1 MQFKS
6 FGIVPSASTN
16 LENQRLKGLCSGVIP
31 EKKLQPF
38 INLCISK
45 QRKIGALLSPTFHDM
60 RILFAPALIFC
71 LLFSGLH
78 AVGQVSH
85 LRHRV
90 AIQGDN
96 FVIDG
101 KPFQI
106 VSGEMHY
113 ARIPRKYWRD
123 RLEKARAMGLNT
135 ISTYVFWNIQEPK
148 PGVYDFSG
156 NRDIAAFIRMAQQ
169 EGLYV
174 ILRPGP
180 YVCAEWDLGGL
191 PSWLFANPKMV
202 LRSSDPAFMV
212 PAKRWLMRLGK
223 ELAPLQASRGGPI
236 IAVQIENEYG
246 SFGHNRK
253 YMRQI
258 RDALVE
264 AGLGEV
270 LLYTADG
277 AEELANGTIPG
288 VQAVVNFGPG
298 DAQNAFAALRRFRP
312 NEPLMAGEYWDGW
325 FDHWGQKHNTTN
337 AAQQVKDL
345 SWILSKGY
353 SVNLYMFEGGTSF
366 DFMNGANLEKEYEP
380 DVTSYDYDA
389 PLDEAGRP
397 TAKYFVFRRAIVR
410 HDLGRKLPPVPPA
423 TPVISIY
430 DISLTQAVSL
440 WDTLPSPV
448 ISKRP
453 QHMEML
459 GQSYGYILYRKHL
472 AGPVTGNLVLTKLHD
487 YAVIFLDGKK
497 IGTLDR
503 RLNQDQLAIAI
514 PAAGARLDVL
524 VENSGRVNYTRAI
537 REERAGITQSISLN
551 GVPLTGWHI
560 YRLPM
565 TNPARLRFTAAP
577 ANGPAFYRGSFR
589 LASVGDTFLDAKS
602 LGKGAIWVNGHPL
615 GRFWNIGP
623 QRTLYLPGVWLHKGQ
638 NEVVVFDLYGK
649 PHRTLQALDH
659 PILNELAP
667 IAIHNPGSSPLR
679 KE

>member
-6 FGIVPSASTN
+6 FGIVPSASRN
-16 LENQRLKGLCSGVIP
+16 RENHLLKGLRTGVIR
-31 EKKLQPF
+31 ENGLRSS
-38 INLCISK
+38 INLHVSK
-45 QRKIGALLSPTFHDM
+45 QRKIGAQLPLTFHDM
-60 RILFAPALIFC
+60 RILLAPALIFC
-71 LLFSGLH
+71 LLLGGLH
-78 AVGQVSH
+78 AVGQASH
-85 LRHRV
+85 LRHRI

-169 EGLYV
+169 VGLYV

-202 LRSSDPAFMV
+202 LRGNDPAFMV
-212 PAKRWLMRLGK
+212 PAKRWLVRLGK

-246 SFGHNRK
+246 SFGHNRE

-277 AEELANGTIPG
+277 AKELANGTLPG

-298 DAQNAFAALRRFRP
+298 DAQKAFAALRRFRP
-312 NEPLMAGEYWDGW
+312 NGPLMAGEYWDGW
-325 FDHWGQKHNTTN
+325 FDHWGQKHNTTDT
-337 AAQQVKDL
+337 AQQVKDL

-366 DFMNGANLEKEYEP
+366 GFMNGANLEKDYEP
-380 DVTSYDYDA
+380 DITSYDYDA

-397 TAKYFVFRRAIVR
+397 TAKYFAFRSVIAH
-410 HDLGRKLPPVPPA
+410 HDPGRKLPPVPPA
-423 TPVISIY
+423 APVISIH
-430 DISLTQAVSL
+430 DIPLTQSVLL
-440 WDTLPSPV
+440 WDTLPAPV
-448 ISKRP
+448 ISKHP
-453 QHMEML
+453 QPMEMF

-472 AGPVTGNLVLTKLHD
+472 AGPITGDLALTKLHD
-487 YAVIFLDGKK
+487 YAVIYLDGTQV
-497 IGTLDR
+497 GTLDR
-503 RLNQDQLAIAI
+503 RLNRDRLAITV
-514 PAAGARLDVL
+514 PEAGARLDVL

-537 REERAGITQSISLN
+537 REERAGVTQSISLN
-551 GVPLTGWHI
+551 GRPLTGWQI

-565 TNPARLRFTAAP
+565 TNPKQLRFTAAP
-577 ANGPAFYRGSFR
+577 ASGPSFYRGSFR
-589 LASVGDTFLDAKS
+589 LASVGDTFLDTKG

-638 NEVVVFDLYGK
+638 DEVVVFDLYGK
-649 PHRTLQALDH
+649 SDRALQALDH
-659 PILNELAP
+659 PILNELTP
-667 IAIHNPGSSPLR
+667 IATHNPGSSPLR